1 MDNYEKGVAEEEEGG
16 EGTAVER
23 AFEWQRVPPLR
34 EQLTARALAV
44 SFLLPV
50 MFSVIVMK
58 LNLTTGIIPSLNVA
72 AGLLGFFFVK
82 LWTRAL
88 EHAGLLRTPFTRQEN
103 TVIQASVTAAYGLA
117 FSGGFGNYL
126 FGMSSM
132 IAKQAT
138 EANDSQNTKDPNLGW
153 MIGFLFV
160 VSFLGLF
167 SLVPLRKI
175 MIIDYKLIYPS
186 GTATAYLIN
195 SFHTTQGEKLAG
207 EQVGTLC
214 KSFAGSFLW
223 GFFQWFYTAGKDCGF
238 IAFPT
243 FGLKAYENKFY
254 FDFSATYV
262 GVGMLCPHIV
272 NLSLLLGAILSWGI
286 MWPLI
291 SNQKGHWY
299 PADTTPPESL
309 NGLQGYR
316 VFTAV
321 ALILGDGLYNFVK
334 VVRRTTSSFISAVLK
349 GLPISDDEPA
359 PKNLAISFDDE
370 RRTEVFV
377 RDHIPPWAVYGCYV
391 VIATLS
397 IVTLPRIFPPL
408 KWYHI
413 LVVHVF
419 APLLAFCNAYGCG
432 LTDWNTASTY
442 GKLAIFVFGAWAGA
456 HHGGVIAGLAAC
468 GVMMSLIGTAM
479 GCVIAPCVFWLFYKA
494 FDDIGKPGTQYPA
507 PYALIYRNMAILGVD
522 GFSSLPKHCLSLF
535 YSFFALAIA
544 INLAKDVSPNRMAR
558 FIPIPMAMAIP
569 FYIGASFA
577 IDMCV
582 GSVILYVWRK
592 MNKGKADALGPAV
605 ASGLI
610 CGDGMWS
617 LPQGVLA
624 LAQIMIIDYKLIY
637 PSGTATAYLINGFH
651 TPRGEKLAK
660 KQVRTL
666 GKFFVYSFLWGFF
679 QWFYTAGDDCGFEA
693 FPTFGLKA
701 YANRFYF
708 DFSATYVGVGMIC
721 PYIVNVSL
729 LLGAILSWGLMWP
742 LINNQ
747 KGHWYSA
754 DIPSSS
760 LHSLQGYRVFLAVAL
775 ILGDGLYNILRVL
788 HRTIC
793 SFVSAARSGP
803 TSSLPIS
810 DGGRAVTS
818 PAASFDVKRRNEV
831 FVKDQ
836 IPKWVAYVGYVA
848 MAIVSIVTIPH
859 LFPPLKWYH
868 ILVAYVFAPLLAF
881 CNAYGCGLTDWNL
894 ASTYGKLAIF
904 VFGAWAGAHHGGVLA
919 GLAACGVMMTIVA
932 TASDLMQ
939 DFKTGYLTLASPRSM
954 FVSQVIG
961 TAMGCVIAP
970 CVFWLFYK
978 AFDDIGKPGTQYPA
992 PYALIYRNIA
1002 ILGVD
1007 GSSLPKHC
1015 LTLCYIF
1022 FVLAIV
1028 INLARDTCPKKVA
1041 RFIPIP
1047 MAMAIPFYIGTSFAI
1062 DMCLGSAILYV
1073 WERINKAKADAF
1085 GPAVASGLICGDGI
1099 WSLPQG
1105 VLALAQV
1112 KPPICM
1118 KFLSRKMNDK
1128 VDVYIG
1134 TLS

>member
-1 MDNYEKGVAEEEEGG
+1 MANEENGVEGRPAMENPKKEEEKEEEGKGG
-16 EGTAVER
+16 EAVSVER
-23 AFEWQRVPPLR
+23 TFEGQRVPPWR
-34 EQLTARALAV
+34 EQLTGRALAV
-44 SFLLPV
+44 SFLLSV

-72 AGLLGFFFVK
+72 AGLLGFFFVR
-82 LWTRAL
+82 LWTKAL
-88 EHAGLLRTPFTRQEN
+88 EHVGLLRTPFTRQEN
-103 TVIQASVTAAYGLA
+103 TVIQTSVVAAYGLA
-117 FSGGFGNYL
+117 FSGGFGSYL
-126 FGMSSM
+126 FGMSSK
-132 IAKQAT
+132 IANQTT
-138 EANDSQNTKDPNLGW
+138 EANDSRDIKDPKLGW
-153 MIGFLFV
+153 MIGFMFV

-195 SFHTTQGEKLAG
+195 
-207 EQVGTLC
+207 
-214 KSFAGSFLW
+214 
-223 GFFQWFYTAGKDCGF
+223 
-238 IAFPT
+238 
-243 FGLKAYENKFY
+243 
-254 FDFSATYV
+254 
-262 GVGMLCPHIV
+262 
-272 NLSLLLGAILSWGI
+272 
-286 MWPLI
+286 
-291 SNQKGHWY
+291 
-299 PADTTPPESL
+299 
-309 NGLQGYR
+309 
-316 VFTAV
+316 
-321 ALILGDGLYNFVK
+321 
-334 VVRRTTSSFISAVLK
+334 
-349 GLPISDDEPA
+349 
-359 PKNLAISFDDE
+359 
-370 RRTEVFV
+370 
-377 RDHIPPWAVYGCYV
+377 
-391 VIATLS
+391 
-397 IVTLPRIFPPL
+397 
-408 KWYHI
+408 
-413 LVVHVF
+413 
-419 APLLAFCNAYGCG
+419 
-432 LTDWNTASTY
+432 
-442 GKLAIFVFGAWAGA
+442 
-456 HHGGVIAGLAAC
+456 
-468 GVMMSLIGTAM
+468 
-479 GCVIAPCVFWLFYKA
+479 
-494 FDDIGKPGTQYPA
+494 
-507 PYALIYRNMAILGVD
+507 
-522 GFSSLPKHCLSLF
+522 
-535 YSFFALAIA
+535 
-544 INLAKDVSPNRMAR
+544 
-558 FIPIPMAMAIP
+558 
-569 FYIGASFA
+569 
-577 IDMCV
+577 
-582 GSVILYVWRK
+582 
-592 MNKGKADALGPAV
+592 
-605 ASGLI
+605 
-610 CGDGMWS
+610 
-617 LPQGVLA
+617 
-624 LAQIMIIDYKLIY
+624 
-637 PSGTATAYLINGFH
+637 GFH
-651 TPRGEKLAK
+651 TPQGEKLAK

-693 FPTFGLKA
+693 FPTLGLKA
-701 YANRFYF
+701 YANKFSF

-754 DIPSSS
+754 DLPSSS

-775 ILGDGLYNILRVL
+775 ILGDGLYNILKVP
-788 HRTIC
+788 HRTIY
-793 SFVSAARSGP
+793 SFVSASRKGP

-818 PAASFDVKRRNEV
+818 PAASFDDKRRTEV

-836 IPKWVAYVGYVA
+836 IPKWVAYVGYNA
-848 MAIVSIVTIPH
+848 IAIVSIVTIPH
-859 LFPPLKWYH
+859 LFPPLKWYQ
-868 ILVAYVFAPLLAF
+868 ILVAYVVAPLLAF

-894 ASTYGKLAIF
+894 ASAYGKLAIF

-919 GLAACGVMMTIVA
+919 GLAACGVMMNIVA

-961 TAMGCVIAP
+961 TAMGCVIGP

-978 AFDDIGKPGTQYPA
+978 AFDDIGIPGSQYPA

-1007 GSSLPKHC
+1007 GFSSLPKHC

-1073 WERINKAKADAF
+1073 WEWINKAKADAF

-1099 WSLPQG
+1099 WSLPQS

-1128 VDVYIG
+1128 VDAYIE